1 MIKKNY
7 IPTINI
13 STIYKYGLD
22 SKKSLKILKE
32 IEKACT
38 KVGFFQ
44 IIGHGIK
51 QRDIKKIT
59 KVGNLFFKLKS
70 EKKFK
75 LASRKWNKKNKNLY
89 RGYFPND
96 VNGKE
101 GLDIG
106 DLKITK
112 AYSKKINIKFIE
124 FIELNKC
131 FKKKSIKILS
141 NYFDNIFKLS
151 ELLFKGI
158 IKLYGKD
165 PVISKKAFSRYKT
178 LSIS

>member
-7 IPTINI
+7 IPTIDV
-13 STIYKYGLD
+13 SALYKYGLNH
-22 SKKSLKILKE
+22 KKSLKILEE

-44 IIGHGIK
+44 IIGHGIR

-75 LASRKWNKKNKNLY
+75 LAPRKWNKKNKNLY

-106 DLKITK
+106 DLKIILHHSSLP
-112 AYSKKINIKFIE
+112 YSK
-124 FIELNKC
+124 
-131 FKKKSIKILS
+131 
-141 NYFDNIFKLS
+141 
-151 ELLFKGI
+151 
-158 IKLYGKD
+158 
-165 PVISKKAFSRYKT
+165 
-178 LSIS
+178 

>member
-1 MIKKNY
+1 MIRKNY
-7 IPTINI
+7 IPTIDI
-13 STIYKYGLD
+13 STIYKCGLD
-22 SKKSLKILKE
+22 NKKSLKILEE
-32 IEKACT
+32 IEKACI

-44 IIGHGIK
+44 IIGHGIR
-51 QRDIKKIT
+51 QSDIKKIA

-75 LASRKWNKKNKNLY
+75 LAPRKWNKKNKNLY

-112 AYSKKINIKFIE
+112 AYSKK
-124 FIELNKC
+124 
-131 FKKKSIKILS
+131 
-141 NYFDNIFKLS
+141 
-151 ELLFKGI
+151 
-158 IKLYGKD
+158 
-165 PVISKKAFSRYKT
+165 
-178 LSIS
+178 

>member
-51 QRDIKKIT
+51 FKQINKVCKI
-59 KVGNLFFKLKS
+59 GENFFKSNKNN
-70 EKKFK
+70 KFK
-75 LASRKWNKKNKNLY
+75 LAPKKWNKKNKNIY

-101 GLDIG
+101 GLDLG
-106 DLKITK
+106 DLKVTK
-112 AYSKKINIKFIE
+112 GFSKKTKTQYIE
-124 FIELNKC
+124 HLSIEKSFNKQ
-131 FKKKSIKILS
+131 SIK
-141 NYFDNIFKLS
+141 K
-151 ELLFKGI
+151 
-158 IKLYGKD
+158 
-165 PVISKKAFSRYKT
+165 PVSYTHLT
-178 LSIS
+178 LPTIYSV